1 MFVIFLDLI
10 IGVLVVILY
19 VMNAK
24 GGKNETLW
32 NNKYKYGIEQ
42 KIE

>member
-10 IGVLVVILY
+10 TGVLVVILY

-24 GGKNETLW
+24 GGKNETL
-32 NNKYKYGIEQ
+32 
-42 KIE
+42 